1 MWVFRPSFCTASFLV
16 GSKYNLYPFRT
27 FHPPTSFCTHRATQM
42 PLDRLGCCPS
52 LSRSYIR
59 PHERALA
66 ALIFPTY
73 GCDRA
78 APRHPRLLRVPSSHR
93 QAPCWPLPDCLHR
106 WLICGQGRG
115 REGCKRERGESEAGR
130 KGFAR
135 RGRVGSMRTHQIW
148 SCEPCSGSLGILC
161 RVPLQGVLC
170 TQATGGAGK

>member
-1 MWVFRPSFCTASFLV
+1 MDISKSYSLEQRSQFTPYPQRTPPLKYMLRTPAYRAGLPSCV
-16 GSKYNLYPFRT
+16 K
-27 FHPPTSFCTHRATQM
+27 
-42 PLDRLGCCPS
+42 
-52 LSRSYIR
+52 RS
-59 PHERALA
+59 HERALA
-66 ALIFPTY
+66 APIFPTY

-78 APRHPRLLRVPSSHR
+78 APRHPRLLRAPSSHQ
-93 QAPCWPLPDCLHR
+93 QAPAALSRCPPDRLHR

-135 RGRVGSMRTHQIW
+135 RGRVGSMRTHQLW